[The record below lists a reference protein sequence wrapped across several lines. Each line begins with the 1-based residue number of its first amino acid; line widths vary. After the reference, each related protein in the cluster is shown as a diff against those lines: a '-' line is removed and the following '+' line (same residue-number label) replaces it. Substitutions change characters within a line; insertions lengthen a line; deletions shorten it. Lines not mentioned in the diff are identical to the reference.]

1 MTTTDQTGLVIK
13 IPCGKG
19 AEQYRQ
25 RMVISLIELLKLQ
38 SPDTLQEAKEH
49 NDNVL
54 ELIQHLTR
62 AE

>member
-1 MTTTDQTGLVIK
+1 MTNVNETGLVIN

-25 RMVISLIELLKLQ
+25 RMVNSLIELLKLQ
-38 SPDTLQEAKEH
+38 NPDTLQEAKEH

-54 ELIQHLTR
+54 ELVQHLSKVT
-62 AE
+62 